1 MINLKIKPRPNGQG
15 KENSEEHQASDCDGA
30 GQEKGCPEVAKE
42 SGFGV
47 LVIPTLGVEEEK
59 LYDPEI
65 HCHAPY
71 SQETYFRPPS
81 WALRTLLAFAGCD
94 SCYG

>member
-1 MINLKIKPRPNGQG
+1 MINLKIKPRPNEQG
-15 KENSEEHQASDCDGA
+15 KENSEGHQASDCDGA
-30 GQEKGCPEVAKE
+30 GQEKGYPEVAKE
-42 SGFGV
+42 SGFEV

-65 HCHAPY
+65 HCHALY

-81 WALRTLLAFAGCD
+81 RTLLAFAGCD
-94 SCYG
+94 SCCG